1 MTTAVPPLVAE
12 YAFQQE
18 DGQGKDH
25 KPEGGFH
32 MAHPRAAFRQ
42 QAIAKHGHKDQR
54 QAHAQ
59 RVKVQRAAA
68 QPQITALGDIQQNG
82 A

>member
-1 MTTAVPPLVAE
+1 
-12 YAFQQE
+12 
-18 DGQGKDH
+18 
-25 KPEGGFH
+25 

-54 QAHAQ
+54 QTHAQ